1 VIAHEFARRVAAVG
15 LTAALIGC
23 AQRSDAPPRVE
34 TPAQTPTG
42 DSTGAALLGAF
53 AGVLPCADCSG
64 IRSELR
70 LYTEQPSG
78 RPTCYEVTE
87 TYLGARDGDRTVRR
101 AGRWTI
107 LRGSATDP
115 DATVYQLDY
124 DRADGQQNSL
134 RVSDAELRLLDR
146 DQREITSSAPHSLHR
161 VPNDQNDVALLG
173 KAEARFSVGL
183 SGPNATAR
191 RQREREEVSAQPLC
205 RRSRHVAGVK
215 EPTELL
221 TGAQDLPP
229 ARPPPP
235 RVRRGQVEQ
244 LEGSRLRVFPPRRI
258 AGVMGANRPL
268 HLAAH
273 IRELFDE
280 LQLRPAC
287 GRACVHDRV
296 RVRHRAP
303 VT

>member
-1 VIAHEFARRVAAVG
+1 MIAHEFARRVVAVG

-34 TPAQTPTG
+34 TLAQTPTR

-78 RPTCYEVTE
+78 RPTRYEATE

-124 DRADGQQNSL
+124 DRANGQQNLL

-146 DQREITSSAPHSLHR
+146 DQREITSSAPHSLRR
-161 VPNDQNDVALLG
+161 VPNDQSVDSITLADGDSGRVARVVRGQTVVIRLSSNRSTGYRWTLAPFPAGVLTPVGDPVYTSAGAPSGAVGAGGVEAWSFLAGESGRQELRFEYRRPWERDVA
-173 KAEARFSVGL
+173 AARIL
-183 SGPNATAR
+183 RYTIA
-191 RQREREEVSAQPLC
+191 
-205 RRSRHVAGVK
+205 
-215 EPTELL
+215 
-221 TGAQDLPP
+221 
-229 ARPPPP
+229 
-235 RVRRGQVEQ
+235 VR
-244 LEGSRLRVFPPRRI
+244 
-258 AGVMGANRPL
+258 
-268 HLAAH
+268 
-273 IRELFDE
+273 
-280 LQLRPAC
+280 
-287 GRACVHDRV
+287 
-296 RVRHRAP
+296 
-303 VT
+303 